1 MKRLLALFLLP
12 AMAWG
17 QAGILTAPYVVPD
30 RRADYGPDAFLLQPK
45 MAQAVYKDSVLWLT
59 AESPVLNEG
68 TTGAQWICYAKTCSG
83 NAVQTDTGRQ
93 PARVFTNGAWA
104 LSFDG
109 TDDHLNLGSS
119 LINNGFSFVAQ
130 VAMQSNET
138 YRTILDNGGNASGG
152 TGVNFRVENSG
163 RLRIQSQSQVINV
176 LSPVGT
182 RYDDGARHVVAATW
196 DGTTTANAVKLYAN
210 GVQVAQ
216 GTAANAGPYTPV
228 GIMRVGAW
236 NSVTGTLVAGFR
248 FNGLI
253 YDAKIFPRQL
263 SLAEIQELSR

>member
-1 MKRLLALFLLP
+1 MNRLLALFLLP

-104 LSFDG
+104 WLFDG
-109 TDDHLNLGSS
+109 VDDRINLPAVTIGTNDFLATVDIVVPFGETSIDYGEIFACMFYATANPRARFAISKGVGASTNNVRWAFSTAGGGAYLAVGNYGTLTSGTHTLGVWRIKGQCGSYLNG
-119 LINNGFSFVAQ
+119 V
-130 VAMQSNET
+130 
-138 YRTILDNGGNASGG
+138 YSG
-152 TGVNFRVENSG
+152 
-163 RLRIQSQSQVINV
+163 
-176 LSPVGT
+176 
-182 RYDDGARHVVAATW
+182 
-196 DGTTTANAVKLYAN
+196 TTANTIDY
-210 GVQVAQ
+210 
-216 GTAANAGPYTPV
+216 GTIPDGELRIGQYTRAFP
-228 GIMRVGAW
+228 G
-236 NSVTGTLVAGFR
+236 SVLNV
-248 FNGLI
+248 
-253 YDAKIFPRQL
+253 KIFVGDL
-263 SLAEIQELSR
+263 TK